1 MRRIRMLLVLGGA
14 FFLMFLAIPMAS
26 ADPCDENEV
35 ELARVLCPVGTGYI
49 YVCQDIHSG
58 IPLAHQHCRI
68 N

>member
-1 MRRIRMLLVLGGA
+1 MRGPRAFLVLGGA
-14 FFLMFLAIPMAS
+14 FFHMFLAIPSAS
-26 ADPCDENEV
+26 AHGCEEGQV
-35 ELARVLCPVGTGYI
+35 ELARILCPVGTGYI